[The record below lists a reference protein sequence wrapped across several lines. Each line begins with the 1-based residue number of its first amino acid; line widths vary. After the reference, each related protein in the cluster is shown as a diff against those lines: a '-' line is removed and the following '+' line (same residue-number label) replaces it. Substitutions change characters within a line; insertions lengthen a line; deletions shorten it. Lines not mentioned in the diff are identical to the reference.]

1 MDIALGVIVR
11 RQTYGYLPGQRA
23 LNWDWDCHFPLPV
36 FISRHMWA
44 RDGNR
49 SGRPPP
55 VACRVGSTL
64 DGRCVTGRPHK
75 MQSGHFLSTN
85 LKLKFIYYKSLRFFI
100 FFIWFNVDF
109 MIFIN
114 ITLCYCSVYCF
125 FLFVV
130 AISDLN
136 VVILPVS
143 RPVKSRQFSP
153 VNQPVQQKGYRSGR
167 VTKISTGSVSDVSWS
182 GSLLT

>member
-1 MDIALGVIVR
+1 
-11 RQTYGYLPGQRA
+11 
-23 LNWDWDCHFPLPV
+23 
-36 FISRHMWA
+36 
-44 RDGNR
+44 
-49 SGRPPP
+49 
-55 VACRVGSTL
+55 
-64 DGRCVTGRPHK
+64 
-75 MQSGHFLSTN
+75 
-85 LKLKFIYYKSLRFFI
+85 
-100 FFIWFNVDF
+100 